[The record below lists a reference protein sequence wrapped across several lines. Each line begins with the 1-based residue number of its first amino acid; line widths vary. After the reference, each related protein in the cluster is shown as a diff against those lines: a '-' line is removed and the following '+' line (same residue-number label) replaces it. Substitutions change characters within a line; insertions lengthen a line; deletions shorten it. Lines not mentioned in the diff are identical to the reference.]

1 MNVVVALLVGLL
13 VAWPASAEGNPR
25 VAIVGGGVAG
35 ASAAYHVR
43 QALPEADI
51 TVFERKRLGG
61 RAEEV
66 VIDGVTVE
74 LGASIIWNKN
84 YLMADLAQAAGLER
98 EQLEGDGLL
107 AVYDGQILV
116 FEESSWSLLT
126 LLRLLLRYWF
136 SFWEF
141 RPAPAAA
148 FAKFQGIYKFLDSGT
163 AFEQADELL
172 KATGLYDYTQASLFE
187 WVRETYGVGMD
198 QLRAEL
204 LAGVTKTDYNQHTL
218 EVNALAG
225 MVALLPATD
234 PGVWRIRGG
243 NGRLPPAVLC
253 AANATVRCPVAVS
266 AVRRLEDGRFQL
278 DLASQ
283 QGQAAEQDK
292 TQQQG
297 RPAVQQGA
305 EGPFDAVIL
314 ATPLE
319 GSGISLE
326 GLPDKP
332 LIPARKYQKARATE
346 GSAGGLVVTTIVKG
360 SVRPSYFGLTE
371 MVYSTVLVTED
382 ARLPWNSLS
391 LVGHTSGNATLWKL
405 FSREGMP
412 HAWLELM
419 FERGFE
425 VVAER
430 VWDAPGAYPAFD
442 PPEDFAP
449 FKLADGLYYTAALEN
464 AASAMEIA
472 AIEGRM
478 TALLTAQHLK
488 GQAAARAGTAGQQRA
503 PGDGTV
509 LRPPSQDAEQ
519 VAAAA

>member
-1 MNVVVALLVGLL
+1 VRAKGVGDCELT
-13 VAWPASAEGNPR
+13 
-25 VAIVGGGVAG
+25 G
-35 ASAAYHVR
+35 AAFTDV
-43 QALPEADI
+43 
-51 TVFERKRLGG
+51 LG
-61 RAEEV
+61 
-66 VIDGVTVE
+66 TQW
-74 LGASIIWNKN
+74 LT
-84 YLMADLAQAAGLER
+84 LAFCFH
-98 EQLEGDGLL
+98 LL
-107 AVYDGQILV
+107 AAQ
-116 FEESSWSLLT
+116 ESSWSLLT
-126 LLRLLLRYWF
+126 LIRLILRYWF

-141 RPAPAAA
+141 RTAPAAA
-148 FAKFQGIYKFLDSGT
+148 FAKFQGIYQLLDSGT
-163 AFEQADELL
+163 TFDRPDDLL
-172 KATGLYDYTQASLFE
+172 KATGLYEYTQASLFE

-204 LAGVTKTDYNQHTL
+204 MAGVVKCDYNQHTL
-218 EVNALAG
+218 DVNALAG

-243 NGRLPPAVLC
+243 NGRLAPAVLR
-253 AANATVRCPVAVS
+253 AANATVRCPAAVS

-278 DLASQ
+278 ELGPQQDQGPEHCGADQEQQLA
-283 QGQAAEQDK
+283 GQL
-292 TQQQG
+292 
-297 RPAVQQGA
+297 GA

-319 GSGISLE
+319 SSGLSLE

-332 LIPARKYQKARATE
+332 LIPARKYQK
-346 GSAGGLVVTTIVKG
+346 VVTTIVKG
-360 SVRPSYFGLTE
+360 SVRPSYFGLAE

-391 LVGHTSGNATLWKL
+391 LVGRTTPGNATLWKL
-405 FSREGMP
+405 FSLDGMP

-442 PPEDFAP
+442 PPEDYAP
-449 FKLADGLYYTAALEN
+449 FKLANGLYYTAALEN

-478 TALLTAQHLK
+478 TALLAAQHLK
-488 GQAAARAGTAGQQRA
+488 SRAAAAAGAAGQQRA
-503 PGDGTV
+503 QGDGAV
-509 LRPPSQDAEQ
+509 LRPGSEGVEQ
-519 VAAAA
+519 PAVAAAAA